1 LAKFAKSA
9 KVAEKGRSYS
19 SVWNNNAKGTGHARS
34 MLNSVQGW
42 SAQKNSAGQWM
53 QIDLGKVKSVAGT
66 VIQSRVGNLQYV
78 TKYNA
83 MYSRNGKQWF
93 LAGSFTGIA
102 KGKTRAI
109 FRKAVRARYVRF
121 VVIKWKG
128 HVSMRADVLLDTNK
142 SDGCTSK
149 MVTNPSESKRMY
161 SSVYA
166 NNAKGTGYAR
176 SMLNSAQGWSAK
188 KNSAGQWMQ
197 IDLGKVKSV
206 AGTVI
211 EPRVGNG
218 QYVTAYTVKY
228 STDGRKWH
236 AVPGT
241 HFGLKKQTRSLFR
254 KAIRARYVRLIAQK
268 WKGHISMRAA
278 LLLKVK
284 GCRIAGSAP
293 IGCSSRSTAKTPEK
307 LRAYSST
314 WNNNAKGT
322 GHARSMLNSAQ
333 AWSAKKNSAGQWMQ
347 IDLGKVKSVAGTVIE
362 PRVGNG
368 QYVTAYTVKYSTDG
382 RKWHAVAGT
391 YYGRKGRKV
400 TSLFPKKVTA
410 RYVRLIVQ
418 KWQGHISMR
427 ADAVICSPKK
437 KV

>member
-1 LAKFAKSA
+1 MHKKHGICGFYSTAVQMGNAKYLPNRLHAQAGAICVRKSSGSKAGRKSIRKSSNKALAYKIALTKYAKSA

-34 MLNSVQGW
+34 MLNSAQGW
-42 SAQKNSAGQWM
+42 SAQKTSAGQWM

-66 VIQSRVGNLQYV
+66 VIQSRVGNSQYV

-166 NNAKGTGYAR
+166 NNAKGTGHAR

-228 STDGRKWH
+228 STDGR
-236 AVPGT
+236 
-241 HFGLKKQTRSLFR
+241 R
-254 KAIRARYVRLIAQK
+254 
-268 WKGHISMRAA
+268 
-278 LLLKVK
+278 
-284 GCRIAGSAP
+284 
-293 IGCSSRSTAKTPEK
+293 
-307 LRAYSST
+307 
-314 WNNNAKGT
+314 
-322 GHARSMLNSAQ
+322 
-333 AWSAKKNSAGQWMQ
+333 
-347 IDLGKVKSVAGTVIE
+347 
-362 PRVGNG
+362 
-368 QYVTAYTVKYSTDG
+368 
-382 RKWHAVAGT
+382 WHAVAGT